1 MRKLALTILFGAAIF
16 ISKGLLPT
24 PMDKMLIAIQALFLA
39 LGALLAKPLGA
50 TRVAVIGA
58 LLTAII
64 RPALAP
70 LTIIFAII
78 YGVLTDVLIYSLRVE
93 DAENNVRTGRLA
105 AAMTISTAITGLLSY
120 YLSSHVLGVI
130 PRSPVLEVAILIAGT
145 ISGLLGGYVA
155 AIAWRKALKNLMI
168 QHKPE

>member
-1 MRKLALTILFGAAIF
+1 MRKLALTILFGVVVF

-39 LGALLAKPLGA
+39 LGALLAKPFGA
-50 TRVAVIGA
+50 TRVAVVGA
-58 LLTAII
+58 LLTAMV
-64 RPALAP
+64 RSTLAP

-78 YGVLTDVLIYSLRVE
+78 YGVLTDLLIYAMKIE
-93 DAENNVRTGRLA
+93 DAENNVKRGRLA

-120 YLSSHVLGVI
+120 YFSSHVLGVI
-130 PRSPVLEVAILIAGT
+130 PRNPVLEVTILIAGT

-155 AIAWRKALKNLMI
+155 AIAWRKALKNLII
-168 QHKPE
+168 QHRPE